1 MIVLIDFSNLVWSAF
16 FSSLNFHKY
25 EPENCPSDYTGHVD
39 VFHQKLIK
47 ILQDQPCEQ
56 YIFALDNKPQEKY
69 NIFPDYKKSRK
80 RLEFKPKTAILRLL
94 QSWNS
99 KIIQSPYYE
108 ADDVIASYVAN
119 NLDTDI
125 TVATT
130 DKDLWQ
136 LLENPKTKVYN
147 FHKGIFITKRELEE
161 AYGIKEYSQIKLHK
175 TLWGDVGDNVPNL
188 VPRMQKNLMPYV
200 MQTDGT
206 LNHFRQIV
214 SLNWSKL
221 SPRCKKILEDNADKL
236 KINYELVRLN
246 FDCEY
251 SLEIAQYIPEPKP
264 LNTMNEQEFNAE
276 VDKCFK

>member
-1 MIVLIDFSNLVWSAF
+1 
-16 FSSLNFHKY
+16 
-25 EPENCPSDYTGHVD
+25 
-39 VFHQKLIK
+39 
-47 ILQDQPCEQ
+47 
-56 YIFALDNKPQEKY
+56 
-69 NIFPDYKKSRK
+69 
-80 RLEFKPKTAILRLL
+80 
-94 QSWNS
+94 
-99 KIIQSPYYE
+99 
-108 ADDVIASYVAN
+108 
-119 NLDTDI
+119 
-125 TVATT
+125 
-130 DKDLWQ
+130 
-136 LLENPKTKVYN
+136 
-147 FHKGIFITKRELEE
+147 
-161 AYGIKEYSQIKLHK
+161 
-175 TLWGDVGDNVPNL
+175 
-188 VPRMQKNLMPYV
+188 